1 MRTIIVDDEV
11 LALQLFQMECE
22 TISELQLVAAFES
35 PLAALEY
42 VKQNPIDLAILDIE
56 LPEMNGIELGQRL
69 KNIDPAI
76 VLIYISAHDEYAMQA
91 YRLHAPVYLEK
102 PYNREDILYAV
113 YTAKLLHRRQ
123 AKKIFARTFG
133 CFDLYV
139 NEELVHFSNKNSK
152 EFLAYLVDRRG
163 NSVNNDQAITVL
175 WEDAPNDS
183 IYQSRLRRVIKDLRD
198 ILRQVGAEDM
208 LVSHPN
214 SRSVNVK
221 AFDCDYYLYLE
232 NPNRDARVFPGTYM
246 SEYSWA
252 EETLGYLNSLS
263 TYQDKGGYL

>member
-1 MRTIIVDDEV
+1 MRTIVVDDEV

-22 TISELQLVAAFES
+22 TISELQIVATFES

-42 VKQNPIDLAILDIE
+42 VKKNPIDFAILDIE

-69 KNIDPAI
+69 KNIDPSI

-113 YTAKLLHRRQ
+113 YTAKMLRRKQ
-123 AKKIFARTFG
+123 AKKIYARTFG

-139 NEELVHFSNKNSK
+139 NEELVHFSNKKAK
-152 EFLAYLVDRRG
+152 EFLAYLVDRWG

-183 IYQSRLRRVIKDLRD
+183 VYQSRLRRVIKDLRD
-198 ILRQVGAEDM
+198 TLHQAGADDM
-208 LVSHPN
+208 LISRPN
-214 SRSVNVK
+214 SRSINMK
-221 AFDCDYYLYLE
+221 AFDCDYYLYLD
-232 NPNRDARVFPGTYM
+232 NPNRDARAFPGTYM

-252 EETLGYLNSLS
+252 EDTLGYLYSLS
-263 TYQDKGGYL
+263 DY

>member
-123 AKKIFARTFG
+123 AKKYLPGRLDASTCMSMKSWCIFPTR
-133 CFDLYV
+133 
-139 NEELVHFSNKNSK
+139 NRRNSWPTWWT
-152 EFLAYLVDRRG
+152 AG
-163 NSVNNDQAITVL
+163 
-175 WEDAPNDS
+175 
-183 IYQSRLRRVIKDLRD
+183 
-198 ILRQVGAEDM
+198 
-208 LVSHPN
+208 
-214 SRSVNVK
+214 
-221 AFDCDYYLYLE
+221 
-232 NPNRDARVFPGTYM
+232 GT
-246 SEYSWA
+246 
-252 EETLGYLNSLS
+252 L
-263 TYQDKGGYL
+263 